1 MIIALTGFMGCGKT
15 TIGRLL
21 HTALPGCELIDLDK
35 YITEKTGRAI
45 PEIFSDDGEAVFRKI
60 EADCL
65 EEIISRGGD
74 VILSL
79 GGGAVMTPR
88 CFELV
93 KSSTRCFYLKASPA
107 TLRAHLIGNRSL
119 EEAAK
124 SRPML
129 LGNGIEDLLAK
140 REPVYEAVADSII
153 ETDGRSAR
161 DVANEIFYIV

>member
-1 MIIALTGFMGCGKT
+1 MIITLTGFMGCGKT
-15 TIGRLL
+15 TVGKLL
-21 HTALPGCELIDLDK
+21 QTALPHYELIDLDK
-35 YITEKTGRAI
+35 YITDKTGRAI
-45 PEIFSDDGEAVFRKI
+45 PEIFSTDGEAVFRSI

-65 EEIISRGGD
+65 EEIIERGGD

-79 GGGAVMTPR
+79 GGGAVMTEC
-88 CFELV
+88 CFNLV
-93 KSSTRCFYLKASPA
+93 KEKTRCFYLKASPD
-107 TLRAHLIGNRSL
+107 TLRAHIVGNRSF

-124 SRPML
+124 ARPML

-140 REPVYEAVADSII
+140 REPVYESVASTVI

>member
-15 TIGRLL
+15 TIGKML
-21 HTALPGCELIDLDK
+21 HNALTSYEQIDLDQ
-35 YITEKTGRAI
+35 YITTKTGRAI
-45 PEIFSDDGEAVFRKI
+45 PEIFSEDGEAVFRQI
-60 EADCL
+60 EANCL
-65 EEIISRGGD
+65 EEIISKGGN

-88 CFELV
+88 CFDLV
-93 KSSTRCFYLKASPA
+93 KSHTKCFYLKASPA

-129 LGNGIEDLLAK
+129 LGNGIEELLAK
-140 REPVYEAVADSII
+140 REPVYKAVADSII
-153 ETDGRSAR
+153 ETDDRRAT
-161 DVANEIFYIV
+161 DIANEIFYLL